1 MGTTNTSDLWLTVL
15 SQSGNNSSNNNNS
28 ITSNNYKNVLC
39 FNWVSWA
46 FWTVNYGSLR
56 RVQLLS
62 SPSTISYIY
71 IFIGEIWL
79 GLLVSGQAVSAL
91 NFCLYDNII
100 IPKLPLWA
108 FNGLT
113 PACPFSLL
121 LRSLTLNTTVQ
132 MHLNRSEWKRR
143 VTSLLKNVGLPYH
156 KDTSLI
162 YGQLLVN
169 HNSLNLSVRL
179 FFKLVNL
186 QCARDCSFPDKRD
199 TLPLPSLQL
208 HGVPVSSCLHAAQVP
223 WTSILWTALI
233 KHLV

>member
-1 MGTTNTSDLWLTVL
+1 MGLLDCQLWFSEKSAASLFTLYHQLYLYIHRWNLTRP
-15 SQSGNNSSNNNNS
+15 SCIGPS
-28 ITSNNYKNVLC
+28 C
-39 FNWVSWA
+39 
-46 FWTVNYGSLR
+46 
-56 RVQLLS
+56 LS
-62 SPSTISYIY
+62 SQFLFVWQYYNPKIA
-71 IFIGEIWL
+71 FV
-79 GLLVSGQAVSAL
+79 GLQRTHSSMS
-91 NFCLYDNII
+91 
-100 IPKLPLWA
+100 
-108 FNGLT
+108 
-113 PACPFSLL
+113 CPFSLL